1 MEENVNPIMIFP
13 LTPNPMRLSTTLLSS
28 FLSLDSLCGRWG
40 KANPGPIREDS
51 RDETEEE
58 RETEREKE
66 TERERDIKRKTESF
80 LLVAGKKEK
89 KFNHLRQSRRHLLDS
104 QLDNAVNEYVC
115 TGELQFKHFYK

>member
-28 FLSLDSLCGRWG
+28 FLSLDSLCGHWG

-66 TERERDIKRKTESF
+66 TERERETSKERQNQP
-80 LLVAGKKEK
+80 EK
-89 KFNHLRQSRRHLLDS
+89 KKKISNHLRQSRRHLLYS
-104 QLDNAVNEYVC
+104 QLDNAVHESVC
-115 TGELQFKHFYK
+115 TGELQFKDFYK